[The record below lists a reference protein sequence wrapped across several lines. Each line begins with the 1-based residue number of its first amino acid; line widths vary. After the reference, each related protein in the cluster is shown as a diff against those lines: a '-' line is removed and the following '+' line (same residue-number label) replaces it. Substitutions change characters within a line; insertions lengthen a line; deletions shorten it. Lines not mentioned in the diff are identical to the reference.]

1 MQAMARE
8 CAHGRKKKSQREA
21 IQWERGKQTNT
32 HTHMLDIL
40 SNAKK
45 KTREVV
51 LRKEVVTH
59 THIYN

>member
-1 MQAMARE
+1 MSV
-8 CAHGRKKKSQREA
+8 HGRKKEKSEGSHSMG
-21 IQWERGKQTNT
+21 EGETNKHT

-51 LRKEVVTH
+51 LRKKVVTH
-59 THIYN
+59 THTYN